1 MIKVGD
7 KIQIKKQETTLESTF
22 TDILN
27 VLKSSKMKEH
37 DKLDWCNSALSIL
50 EEMYKQ
56 DELGSVKVAKT
67 KLIPILHKLIEGSK
81 VENMALF
88 FDYYKRAYCFCAR
101 RDFSCF
107 VDYIEWNMPRKVLA
121 NRRNVLKPYVDA
133 LNRIAFDDRLQYL
146 VVSYPPSMGKCIE
159 KNTPIWTPKGY
170 IPIKDL
176 NIGDEVYSMLNNE
189 RVIEKITNKWETR
202 KKQYK
207 IKLKS
212 GKEIIISP
220 EHRMLT
226 FDGYKK
232 ASELKKGNYFYSYL
246 KETEGNV
253 AIDEDELLFIT
264 CMLFE
269 GHCRISGMSYTG
281 EENEITKEFLKC
293 CEKLEIPYSK
303 DIREGNKAYVYRLL
317 QGNNRNNI
325 NLLEKYGILGHLCY
339 TKRLPQ
345 CFYTMPLRQKYKFI
359 GIMLATDGYIT
370 KNNAG
375 ITLANEKLIDDIQLL
390 LNTCGIY
397 SRKRNKSRNGF
408 DSWEILIPKEYVLK
422 LRDKIYCYQKQTKLM
437 SIKENQILHRGSLSV
452 KYPKQIFRNVKPK
465 GIRGG
470 FDKKWHM
477 ERDIDR
483 TILYFENMSKEFKEL
498 EQYRYKDFY
507 WEEII
512 DIQYIDEEVD
522 MVDIEVSNTHN
533 FIANGYVSHNSYLAT
548 LFTAWGYGLSINNSV
563 IRMSYSDEL
572 VLGFSRTVK
581 GIISSPEFAEI
592 FPLFKLYNGK
602 PFEVERESDWKIKN
616 ANVPKSNHIARTRN
630 GSTTGER
637 ASFAIIFDDMTK
649 GAEEANSES
658 VHRGIY
664 DKWNTEWWNRRD
676 GVRCK
681 FIFVGTQWCNEDI
694 LNRIIE
700 DRNKISTL
708 QPTDNPYVMESEDKS
723 TIVIRVPMIDENHKT
738 TCSEVYPQQIAEQIE
753 QNTDPFLFSCV
764 YQQRPISPTGRE
776 FAWEC
781 IRTYVNEELSNVN
794 LTPNSMATLDTAR
807 KGKDNVSMPIFKN
820 DNNGNHYLIDA
831 IYKQKPMDDLYD
843 EIIEKI
849 IEHRITTLV
858 IENNI
863 DTSLK
868 RLLEDRLHVRGIYW
882 CTIIEKYNTVKKEE
896 RIKNNRGIVQKQI
909 VFPDKSIVRPNTD
922 IGRMMDNITKYSFDK
937 PNVHDD
943 GIDSVCMYAS
953 EIIFGKGTLSKPVAI
968 RRPF

>member
-81 VENMALF
+81 IENMALF

-101 RDFSCF
+101 RDFECF

-133 LNRIAFDDRLQYL
+133 LNRIAFDERLQYL
-146 VVSYPPSMGKCIE
+146 VVSYPPSMGK
-159 KNTPIWTPKGY
+159 
-170 IPIKDL
+170 
-176 NIGDEVYSMLNNE
+176 
-189 RVIEKITNKWETR
+189 
-202 KKQYK
+202 
-207 IKLKS
+207 
-212 GKEIIISP
+212 
-220 EHRMLT
+220 
-226 FDGYKK
+226 
-232 ASELKKGNYFYSYL
+232 
-246 KETEGNV
+246 
-253 AIDEDELLFIT
+253 
-264 CMLFE
+264 
-269 GHCRISGMSYTG
+269 
-281 EENEITKEFLKC
+281 
-293 CEKLEIPYSK
+293 
-303 DIREGNKAYVYRLL
+303 
-317 QGNNRNNI
+317 
-325 NLLEKYGILGHLCY
+325 
-339 TKRLPQ
+339 
-345 CFYTMPLRQKYKFI
+345 
-359 GIMLATDGYIT
+359 
-370 KNNAG
+370 
-375 ITLANEKLIDDIQLL
+375 
-390 LNTCGIY
+390 
-397 SRKRNKSRNGF
+397 
-408 DSWEILIPKEYVLK
+408 
-422 LRDKIYCYQKQTKLM
+422 
-437 SIKENQILHRGSLSV
+437 
-452 KYPKQIFRNVKPK
+452 
-465 GIRGG
+465 
-470 FDKKWHM
+470 
-477 ERDIDR
+477 
-483 TILYFENMSKEFKEL
+483 
-498 EQYRYKDFY
+498 
-507 WEEII
+507 
-512 DIQYIDEEVD
+512 
-522 MVDIEVSNTHN
+522 
-533 FIANGYVSHNSYLAT
+533 SYLAT
-548 LFTAWGYGLSINNSV
+548 LFTAWGYGISINNSV

-681 FIFVGTQWCNEDI
+681 FIFVGTQWTPEDI

-723 TIVIRVPMIDENHKT
+723 TIVIRVPMLDENHKT

-764 YQQRPISPTGRE
+764 YQQNPIAPTGRE

-781 IRTYVNEELSNVN
+781 IRTYTNEELLNAH

-820 DNNGNHYLIDA
+820 DNNGNHYLIEA

-868 RLLEDRLHVRGIYW
+868 RLLEDRLHARGIYW

>member
-27 VLKSSKMKEH
+27 VLKSSKMKER

-81 VENMALF
+81 IENMALF

-101 RDFSCF
+101 RDFECF

-133 LNRIAFDDRLQYL
+133 LNRIAFDDKLQYL
-146 VVSYPPSMGKCIE
+146 VVSYPPSMGK
-159 KNTPIWTPKGY
+159 
-170 IPIKDL
+170 
-176 NIGDEVYSMLNNE
+176 
-189 RVIEKITNKWETR
+189 
-202 KKQYK
+202 
-207 IKLKS
+207 
-212 GKEIIISP
+212 
-220 EHRMLT
+220 
-226 FDGYKK
+226 
-232 ASELKKGNYFYSYL
+232 
-246 KETEGNV
+246 
-253 AIDEDELLFIT
+253 
-264 CMLFE
+264 
-269 GHCRISGMSYTG
+269 
-281 EENEITKEFLKC
+281 
-293 CEKLEIPYSK
+293 
-303 DIREGNKAYVYRLL
+303 
-317 QGNNRNNI
+317 
-325 NLLEKYGILGHLCY
+325 
-339 TKRLPQ
+339 
-345 CFYTMPLRQKYKFI
+345 
-359 GIMLATDGYIT
+359 
-370 KNNAG
+370 
-375 ITLANEKLIDDIQLL
+375 
-390 LNTCGIY
+390 
-397 SRKRNKSRNGF
+397 
-408 DSWEILIPKEYVLK
+408 
-422 LRDKIYCYQKQTKLM
+422 
-437 SIKENQILHRGSLSV
+437 
-452 KYPKQIFRNVKPK
+452 
-465 GIRGG
+465 
-470 FDKKWHM
+470 
-477 ERDIDR
+477 
-483 TILYFENMSKEFKEL
+483 
-498 EQYRYKDFY
+498 
-507 WEEII
+507 
-512 DIQYIDEEVD
+512 
-522 MVDIEVSNTHN
+522 
-533 FIANGYVSHNSYLAT
+533 SYLAT
-548 LFTAWGYGLSINNSV
+548 LFTAWGYGISINNSV

-700 DRNKISTL
+700 DRNKVSRL
-708 QPTDNPYVMESEDKS
+708 KNTDNPYVMESEDKS
-723 TIVIRVPMIDENHKT
+723 TIVIRVPMLDENHKT

-764 YQQRPISPTGRE
+764 YQQDPLPVSGRE
-776 FAWEC
+776 FAWENL
-781 IRTYVNEELSNVN
+781 RTYLN
-794 LTPNSMATLDTAR
+794 LPSDLESYCMASLDTAR
-807 KGKDNVSMPIFKN
+807 KGKDNVSMPIFKP
-820 DNNGNHYLIDA
+820 DGNGNYYFVDCIF
-831 IYKQKPMDDLYD
+831 KQKPMEDLYD

-849 IEHRITTLV
+849 IQHRIIKLV

-868 RLLEDRLHVRGIYW
+868 TLLTDRLKQRGVNW
-882 CTIIEKYNTVKKEE
+882 CEIIEKYNTVKKEE
-896 RIKNNRGIVQKQI
+896 RIKNNRGIVQKFV
-909 VFPDKSIVRPNTD
+909 VFLDKTLTKPNSD
-922 IGRMMDNITKYSFDK
+922 YGRLMDNMTKYSFDK

-943 GIDSVCMYAS
+943 SVDSVCMFAS
-953 EIIFGKGTLSKPVAI
+953 EIIVGKFNFIKPVACK
-968 RRPF
+968 RLF

>member
-56 DELGSVKVAKT
+56 DELGSVKVAKA

-81 VENMALF
+81 IENMALF

-101 RDFSCF
+101 RDFECF

-133 LNRIAFDDRLQYL
+133 LNRIAFDERLQYL
-146 VVSYPPSMGKCIE
+146 VVSYPPSMGK
-159 KNTPIWTPKGY
+159 
-170 IPIKDL
+170 
-176 NIGDEVYSMLNNE
+176 
-189 RVIEKITNKWETR
+189 
-202 KKQYK
+202 
-207 IKLKS
+207 
-212 GKEIIISP
+212 
-220 EHRMLT
+220 
-226 FDGYKK
+226 
-232 ASELKKGNYFYSYL
+232 
-246 KETEGNV
+246 
-253 AIDEDELLFIT
+253 
-264 CMLFE
+264 
-269 GHCRISGMSYTG
+269 
-281 EENEITKEFLKC
+281 
-293 CEKLEIPYSK
+293 
-303 DIREGNKAYVYRLL
+303 
-317 QGNNRNNI
+317 
-325 NLLEKYGILGHLCY
+325 
-339 TKRLPQ
+339 
-345 CFYTMPLRQKYKFI
+345 
-359 GIMLATDGYIT
+359 
-370 KNNAG
+370 
-375 ITLANEKLIDDIQLL
+375 
-390 LNTCGIY
+390 
-397 SRKRNKSRNGF
+397 
-408 DSWEILIPKEYVLK
+408 
-422 LRDKIYCYQKQTKLM
+422 
-437 SIKENQILHRGSLSV
+437 
-452 KYPKQIFRNVKPK
+452 
-465 GIRGG
+465 
-470 FDKKWHM
+470 
-477 ERDIDR
+477 
-483 TILYFENMSKEFKEL
+483 
-498 EQYRYKDFY
+498 
-507 WEEII
+507 
-512 DIQYIDEEVD
+512 
-522 MVDIEVSNTHN
+522 
-533 FIANGYVSHNSYLAT
+533 SYLAT
-548 LFTAWGYGLSINNSV
+548 LFTAWGYGISINNSV

-681 FIFVGTQWCNEDI
+681 FIFVGTQWTPEDI

-708 QPTDNPYVMESEDKS
+708 QPTDNSYVMESEDKS
-723 TIVIRVPMIDENHKT
+723 TIVIRVPMLDENHKT

-764 YQQRPISPTGRE
+764 YQQNPIAPTGRE

-781 IRTYVNEELSNVN
+781 IRTYINEELLNVN

-820 DNNGNHYLIDA
+820 DNKGNHYLIDA
-831 IYKQKPMDDLYD
+831 IYKQKAMDDLYD

-849 IEHRITTLV
+849 IENRITTFV

-868 RLLEDRLHVRGIYW
+868 RLLEDRLHVKGVYW

-909 VFPDKSIVRPNTD
+909 IFPDKSIIKSNTD
-922 IGRMMDNITKYSFDK
+922 IGRMMDNITRYSFDK
-937 PNVHDD
+937 PNLHDD

-953 EIIFGKGTLSKPVAI
+953 EIIFGKSTLSKPVAI
-968 RRPF
+968 RRLF

>member
-22 TDILN
+22 TDILS
-27 VLKSSKMKEH
+27 VLKSSKMREY
-37 DKLDWCNSALSIL
+37 DKLNWCNSALSTL

-56 DELGSVKVAKT
+56 DELGSVKVAKA

-81 VENMALF
+81 IENMALF

-101 RDFSCF
+101 RDFECF

-146 VVSYPPSMGKCIE
+146 VVSYPPSMGK
-159 KNTPIWTPKGY
+159 
-170 IPIKDL
+170 
-176 NIGDEVYSMLNNE
+176 
-189 RVIEKITNKWETR
+189 
-202 KKQYK
+202 
-207 IKLKS
+207 
-212 GKEIIISP
+212 
-220 EHRMLT
+220 
-226 FDGYKK
+226 
-232 ASELKKGNYFYSYL
+232 
-246 KETEGNV
+246 
-253 AIDEDELLFIT
+253 
-264 CMLFE
+264 
-269 GHCRISGMSYTG
+269 
-281 EENEITKEFLKC
+281 
-293 CEKLEIPYSK
+293 
-303 DIREGNKAYVYRLL
+303 
-317 QGNNRNNI
+317 
-325 NLLEKYGILGHLCY
+325 
-339 TKRLPQ
+339 
-345 CFYTMPLRQKYKFI
+345 
-359 GIMLATDGYIT
+359 
-370 KNNAG
+370 
-375 ITLANEKLIDDIQLL
+375 
-390 LNTCGIY
+390 
-397 SRKRNKSRNGF
+397 
-408 DSWEILIPKEYVLK
+408 
-422 LRDKIYCYQKQTKLM
+422 
-437 SIKENQILHRGSLSV
+437 
-452 KYPKQIFRNVKPK
+452 
-465 GIRGG
+465 
-470 FDKKWHM
+470 
-477 ERDIDR
+477 
-483 TILYFENMSKEFKEL
+483 
-498 EQYRYKDFY
+498 
-507 WEEII
+507 
-512 DIQYIDEEVD
+512 
-522 MVDIEVSNTHN
+522 
-533 FIANGYVSHNSYLAT
+533 SYLAT
-548 LFTAWGYGLSINNSV
+548 LFTAWGYGISINNSV

-681 FIFVGTQWCNEDI
+681 FIFVGTQWTPEDI

-700 DRNKISTL
+700 DRNKISSL
-708 QPTDNPYVMESEDKS
+708 QPTGNPYVMESEDKS
-723 TIVIRVPMIDENHKT
+723 TIVIRVPMLDENHKT

-764 YQQRPISPTGRE
+764 YQQNPIAPTGRE

-781 IRTYVNEELSNVN
+781 IRTYINEELLNVN

-820 DNNGNHYLIDA
+820 DNKGNHYLIDA
-831 IYKQKPMDDLYD
+831 IYKQKAMDDLYD

-849 IEHRITTLV
+849 IENRITTLV

-868 RLLEDRLHVRGIYW
+868 RLLEDRLHVKGVYW

-937 PNVHDD
+937 PNLHDD

>member
-81 VENMALF
+81 IENMALF

-101 RDFSCF
+101 RDFECF

-133 LNRIAFDDRLQYL
+133 LNRIAFDDKFQYL
-146 VVSYPPSMGKCIE
+146 VVSYPPSMGK
-159 KNTPIWTPKGY
+159 
-170 IPIKDL
+170 
-176 NIGDEVYSMLNNE
+176 
-189 RVIEKITNKWETR
+189 
-202 KKQYK
+202 
-207 IKLKS
+207 
-212 GKEIIISP
+212 
-220 EHRMLT
+220 
-226 FDGYKK
+226 
-232 ASELKKGNYFYSYL
+232 
-246 KETEGNV
+246 
-253 AIDEDELLFIT
+253 
-264 CMLFE
+264 
-269 GHCRISGMSYTG
+269 
-281 EENEITKEFLKC
+281 
-293 CEKLEIPYSK
+293 
-303 DIREGNKAYVYRLL
+303 
-317 QGNNRNNI
+317 
-325 NLLEKYGILGHLCY
+325 
-339 TKRLPQ
+339 
-345 CFYTMPLRQKYKFI
+345 
-359 GIMLATDGYIT
+359 
-370 KNNAG
+370 
-375 ITLANEKLIDDIQLL
+375 
-390 LNTCGIY
+390 
-397 SRKRNKSRNGF
+397 
-408 DSWEILIPKEYVLK
+408 
-422 LRDKIYCYQKQTKLM
+422 
-437 SIKENQILHRGSLSV
+437 
-452 KYPKQIFRNVKPK
+452 
-465 GIRGG
+465 
-470 FDKKWHM
+470 
-477 ERDIDR
+477 
-483 TILYFENMSKEFKEL
+483 
-498 EQYRYKDFY
+498 
-507 WEEII
+507 
-512 DIQYIDEEVD
+512 
-522 MVDIEVSNTHN
+522 
-533 FIANGYVSHNSYLAT
+533 SYLAT
-548 LFTAWGYGLSINNSV
+548 LFTAWGYGISINNSV

-681 FIFVGTQWCNEDI
+681 FIFVGTQWTPEDI

-723 TIVIRVPMIDENHKT
+723 TIVIRVPMLDENHKT

-764 YQQRPISPTGRE
+764 YQQNPIAPTGRE

-781 IRTYVNEELSNVN
+781 IRTYTNEELLNAH

-868 RLLEDRLHVRGIYW
+868 RLLEDRLHARGIYW

>member
-67 KLIPILHKLIEGSK
+67 KLIPILHKLTEGSNI
-81 VENMALF
+81 ENMALF

-101 RDFSCF
+101 RDFESFC
-107 VDYIEWNMPRKVLA
+107 DYIEFNQTKKVLA

-146 VVSYPPSMGKCIE
+146 VVSYPPSMGK
-159 KNTPIWTPKGY
+159 
-170 IPIKDL
+170 
-176 NIGDEVYSMLNNE
+176 
-189 RVIEKITNKWETR
+189 
-202 KKQYK
+202 
-207 IKLKS
+207 
-212 GKEIIISP
+212 
-220 EHRMLT
+220 
-226 FDGYKK
+226 
-232 ASELKKGNYFYSYL
+232 
-246 KETEGNV
+246 
-253 AIDEDELLFIT
+253 
-264 CMLFE
+264 
-269 GHCRISGMSYTG
+269 
-281 EENEITKEFLKC
+281 
-293 CEKLEIPYSK
+293 
-303 DIREGNKAYVYRLL
+303 
-317 QGNNRNNI
+317 
-325 NLLEKYGILGHLCY
+325 
-339 TKRLPQ
+339 
-345 CFYTMPLRQKYKFI
+345 
-359 GIMLATDGYIT
+359 
-370 KNNAG
+370 
-375 ITLANEKLIDDIQLL
+375 
-390 LNTCGIY
+390 
-397 SRKRNKSRNGF
+397 
-408 DSWEILIPKEYVLK
+408 
-422 LRDKIYCYQKQTKLM
+422 
-437 SIKENQILHRGSLSV
+437 
-452 KYPKQIFRNVKPK
+452 
-465 GIRGG
+465 
-470 FDKKWHM
+470 
-477 ERDIDR
+477 
-483 TILYFENMSKEFKEL
+483 
-498 EQYRYKDFY
+498 
-507 WEEII
+507 
-512 DIQYIDEEVD
+512 
-522 MVDIEVSNTHN
+522 
-533 FIANGYVSHNSYLAT
+533 SYLAT
-548 LFTAWGYGLSINNSV
+548 LFTAWGYGISINNSV

-649 GAEEANSES
+649 GAEEANSEG

-681 FIFVGTQWCNEDI
+681 FIFVGTQWTPEDI

-723 TIVIRVPMIDENHKT
+723 TIVIRVPMLDENHKT

-764 YQQRPISPTGRE
+764 YQQNPIAPTGRE

-781 IRTYVNEELSNVN
+781 IRTYTNEELLNVN

-831 IYKQKPMDDLYD
+831 IYKQKPMDDLYG

-868 RLLEDRLHVRGIYW
+868 RLLEDRLHARGIYW
-882 CTIIEKYNTVKKEE
+882 CIIIEKYNTVKKEE

-968 RRPF
+968 RRSF

>member
-22 TDILN
+22 TDILS
-27 VLKSSKMKEH
+27 VLKSSKMREY
-37 DKLDWCNSALSIL
+37 DKLNWCNSALSTL

-56 DELGSVKVAKT
+56 DELGSVKVAKA

-81 VENMALF
+81 IENMALF

-101 RDFSCF
+101 RDFECF

-146 VVSYPPSMGKCIE
+146 VVSYPPSMGK
-159 KNTPIWTPKGY
+159 
-170 IPIKDL
+170 
-176 NIGDEVYSMLNNE
+176 
-189 RVIEKITNKWETR
+189 
-202 KKQYK
+202 
-207 IKLKS
+207 
-212 GKEIIISP
+212 
-220 EHRMLT
+220 
-226 FDGYKK
+226 
-232 ASELKKGNYFYSYL
+232 
-246 KETEGNV
+246 
-253 AIDEDELLFIT
+253 
-264 CMLFE
+264 
-269 GHCRISGMSYTG
+269 
-281 EENEITKEFLKC
+281 
-293 CEKLEIPYSK
+293 
-303 DIREGNKAYVYRLL
+303 
-317 QGNNRNNI
+317 
-325 NLLEKYGILGHLCY
+325 
-339 TKRLPQ
+339 
-345 CFYTMPLRQKYKFI
+345 
-359 GIMLATDGYIT
+359 
-370 KNNAG
+370 
-375 ITLANEKLIDDIQLL
+375 
-390 LNTCGIY
+390 
-397 SRKRNKSRNGF
+397 
-408 DSWEILIPKEYVLK
+408 
-422 LRDKIYCYQKQTKLM
+422 
-437 SIKENQILHRGSLSV
+437 
-452 KYPKQIFRNVKPK
+452 
-465 GIRGG
+465 
-470 FDKKWHM
+470 
-477 ERDIDR
+477 
-483 TILYFENMSKEFKEL
+483 
-498 EQYRYKDFY
+498 
-507 WEEII
+507 
-512 DIQYIDEEVD
+512 
-522 MVDIEVSNTHN
+522 
-533 FIANGYVSHNSYLAT
+533 SYLAT
-548 LFTAWGYGLSINNSV
+548 LFTAWGYGISINNSV

-681 FIFVGTQWCNEDI
+681 FIFVGTQWTPEDI

-700 DRNKISTL
+700 DRNKISSL
-708 QPTDNPYVMESEDKS
+708 QPTGNPYVMESEDKS
-723 TIVIRVPMIDENHKT
+723 TIVIRVPMLDENHKT

-764 YQQRPISPTGRE
+764 YQQNPIAPTGRE

-781 IRTYVNEELSNVN
+781 IRTYINEELLNVN

-820 DNNGNHYLIDA
+820 DNKGNHYLIDA
-831 IYKQKPMDDLYD
+831 IYKQKAMDDLYD

-849 IEHRITTLV
+849 IENRITTLV

-868 RLLEDRLHVRGIYW
+868 RLLEDRLHVKGVYW

-909 VFPDKSIVRPNTD
+909 IFPDKSIIKSNTD
-922 IGRMMDNITKYSFDK
+922 IGRMMDNITRYSFDK
-937 PNVHDD
+937 PNLHDD

-953 EIIFGKGTLSKPVAI
+953 EIIFGKSTLSKPVAI
-968 RRPF
+968 RRLF

>member
-81 VENMALF
+81 IENMALF

-101 RDFSCF
+101 RDFECF

-146 VVSYPPSMGKCIE
+146 VVSYPPSMGK
-159 KNTPIWTPKGY
+159 
-170 IPIKDL
+170 
-176 NIGDEVYSMLNNE
+176 
-189 RVIEKITNKWETR
+189 
-202 KKQYK
+202 
-207 IKLKS
+207 
-212 GKEIIISP
+212 
-220 EHRMLT
+220 
-226 FDGYKK
+226 
-232 ASELKKGNYFYSYL
+232 
-246 KETEGNV
+246 
-253 AIDEDELLFIT
+253 
-264 CMLFE
+264 
-269 GHCRISGMSYTG
+269 
-281 EENEITKEFLKC
+281 
-293 CEKLEIPYSK
+293 
-303 DIREGNKAYVYRLL
+303 
-317 QGNNRNNI
+317 
-325 NLLEKYGILGHLCY
+325 
-339 TKRLPQ
+339 
-345 CFYTMPLRQKYKFI
+345 
-359 GIMLATDGYIT
+359 
-370 KNNAG
+370 
-375 ITLANEKLIDDIQLL
+375 
-390 LNTCGIY
+390 
-397 SRKRNKSRNGF
+397 
-408 DSWEILIPKEYVLK
+408 
-422 LRDKIYCYQKQTKLM
+422 
-437 SIKENQILHRGSLSV
+437 
-452 KYPKQIFRNVKPK
+452 
-465 GIRGG
+465 
-470 FDKKWHM
+470 
-477 ERDIDR
+477 
-483 TILYFENMSKEFKEL
+483 
-498 EQYRYKDFY
+498 
-507 WEEII
+507 
-512 DIQYIDEEVD
+512 
-522 MVDIEVSNTHN
+522 
-533 FIANGYVSHNSYLAT
+533 SYLAT
-548 LFTAWGYGLSINNSV
+548 LFTAWGYGISINNSV

-681 FIFVGTQWCNEDI
+681 FIFVGTQWTPEDI

-708 QPTDNPYVMESEDKS
+708 QPTDNHYVMESEDKS
-723 TIVIRVPMIDENHKT
+723 TIVIRVPMLDENHKT

-764 YQQRPISPTGRE
+764 YQQNPIAPTGRE

-781 IRTYVNEELSNVN
+781 IRTYINEELLNVH
-794 LTPNSMATLDTAR
+794 LTQNSMATLDTAR

-849 IEHRITTLV
+849 IDHRITTLV

-868 RLLEDRLHVRGIYW
+868 RLLEDRLHARGIYW
-882 CTIIEKYNTVKKEE
+882 CIIIEKYNTVKKEE

>member
-1 MIKVGD
+1 MENKKIRVGD
-7 KIQIKKQETTLESTF
+7 KIQIKKQETTLENTF

-27 VLKSSKMKEH
+27 VLKSSKMKER

-81 VENMALF
+81 IENMALF
-88 FDYYKRAYCFCAR
+88 FDYYKRAYCFCAQ

-146 VVSYPPSMGKCIE
+146 VVSYPPSMGK
-159 KNTPIWTPKGY
+159 
-170 IPIKDL
+170 
-176 NIGDEVYSMLNNE
+176 
-189 RVIEKITNKWETR
+189 
-202 KKQYK
+202 
-207 IKLKS
+207 
-212 GKEIIISP
+212 
-220 EHRMLT
+220 
-226 FDGYKK
+226 
-232 ASELKKGNYFYSYL
+232 
-246 KETEGNV
+246 
-253 AIDEDELLFIT
+253 
-264 CMLFE
+264 
-269 GHCRISGMSYTG
+269 
-281 EENEITKEFLKC
+281 
-293 CEKLEIPYSK
+293 
-303 DIREGNKAYVYRLL
+303 
-317 QGNNRNNI
+317 
-325 NLLEKYGILGHLCY
+325 
-339 TKRLPQ
+339 
-345 CFYTMPLRQKYKFI
+345 
-359 GIMLATDGYIT
+359 
-370 KNNAG
+370 
-375 ITLANEKLIDDIQLL
+375 
-390 LNTCGIY
+390 
-397 SRKRNKSRNGF
+397 
-408 DSWEILIPKEYVLK
+408 
-422 LRDKIYCYQKQTKLM
+422 
-437 SIKENQILHRGSLSV
+437 
-452 KYPKQIFRNVKPK
+452 
-465 GIRGG
+465 
-470 FDKKWHM
+470 
-477 ERDIDR
+477 
-483 TILYFENMSKEFKEL
+483 
-498 EQYRYKDFY
+498 
-507 WEEII
+507 
-512 DIQYIDEEVD
+512 
-522 MVDIEVSNTHN
+522 
-533 FIANGYVSHNSYLAT
+533 SYLAT
-548 LFTAWGYGLSINNSV
+548 LFTAWGYGISINNSV

-681 FIFVGTQWCNEDI
+681 FIFVGTQWTPEDI

-723 TIVIRVPMIDENHKT
+723 TIVIRVPLLDENHKT

-764 YQQRPISPTGRE
+764 YMQNPIAPTGRE

-781 IRTYVNEELSNVN
+781 IRTYTKEELLNVY

-807 KGKDNVSMPIFKN
+807 KGKDNVSMPIFEN

-868 RLLEDRLHVRGIYW
+868 RLLEDRLHARGIYW
-882 CTIIEKYNTVKKEE
+882 CIIIEKYNTVKKEE

-937 PNVHDD
+937 PNLHDD

-953 EIIFGKGTLSKPVAI
+953 EIIFGKGILSKPVAI

>member
-56 DELGSVKVAKT
+56 DELGSVKVAKA

-81 VENMALF
+81 IENMALF

-101 RDFSCF
+101 RDFECF

-146 VVSYPPSMGKCIE
+146 VVSYPPSMGK
-159 KNTPIWTPKGY
+159 
-170 IPIKDL
+170 
-176 NIGDEVYSMLNNE
+176 
-189 RVIEKITNKWETR
+189 
-202 KKQYK
+202 
-207 IKLKS
+207 
-212 GKEIIISP
+212 
-220 EHRMLT
+220 
-226 FDGYKK
+226 
-232 ASELKKGNYFYSYL
+232 
-246 KETEGNV
+246 
-253 AIDEDELLFIT
+253 
-264 CMLFE
+264 
-269 GHCRISGMSYTG
+269 
-281 EENEITKEFLKC
+281 
-293 CEKLEIPYSK
+293 
-303 DIREGNKAYVYRLL
+303 
-317 QGNNRNNI
+317 
-325 NLLEKYGILGHLCY
+325 
-339 TKRLPQ
+339 
-345 CFYTMPLRQKYKFI
+345 
-359 GIMLATDGYIT
+359 
-370 KNNAG
+370 
-375 ITLANEKLIDDIQLL
+375 
-390 LNTCGIY
+390 
-397 SRKRNKSRNGF
+397 
-408 DSWEILIPKEYVLK
+408 
-422 LRDKIYCYQKQTKLM
+422 
-437 SIKENQILHRGSLSV
+437 
-452 KYPKQIFRNVKPK
+452 
-465 GIRGG
+465 
-470 FDKKWHM
+470 
-477 ERDIDR
+477 
-483 TILYFENMSKEFKEL
+483 
-498 EQYRYKDFY
+498 
-507 WEEII
+507 
-512 DIQYIDEEVD
+512 
-522 MVDIEVSNTHN
+522 
-533 FIANGYVSHNSYLAT
+533 SYLAT
-548 LFTAWGYGLSINNSV
+548 LFTAWGYGISINNSV

-681 FIFVGTQWCNEDI
+681 FIFVGTQWTPEDI

-700 DRNKISTL
+700 DRNKISML
-708 QPTDNPYVMESEDKS
+708 QPTDNPYVKESEDKS
-723 TIVIRVPMIDENHKT
+723 TIVIRVPMLDENHKT

-764 YQQRPISPTGRE
+764 YQQDPLPVSGRE
-776 FAWEC
+776 FAWENL
-781 IRTYVNEELSNVN
+781 RTYLN
-794 LTPNSMATLDTAR
+794 LPSDLESYCMASLDTAR
-807 KGKDNVSMPIFKN
+807 KGKDNVSMPIFKP
-820 DNNGNHYLIDA
+820 DGNGNYYFVDCIF
-831 IYKQKPMDDLYD
+831 KQKPMEDLYD

-849 IEHRITTLV
+849 IQHRIIKLV

-868 RLLEDRLHVRGIYW
+868 TLLTDRLKQRGVNW
-882 CTIIEKYNTVKKEE
+882 CEIIEKYNTVKKEE
-896 RIKNNRGIVQKQI
+896 RIKNNRGIVQKFV
-909 VFPDKSIVRPNTD
+909 VFLDKTLTKPNSD
-922 IGRMMDNITKYSFDK
+922 YGRLMENMTKYSFDK
-937 PNVHDD
+937 PNLHDD
-943 GIDSVCMYAS
+943 SVDSVCMFAS
-953 EIIFGKGTLSKPVAI
+953 EIIVGKFNFIKPIACK
-968 RRPF
+968 RLF

>member
-67 KLIPILHKLIEGSK
+67 KLIPMLHKLIEGSK
-81 VENMALF
+81 IENMALF

-101 RDFSCF
+101 RDFECF

-133 LNRIAFDDRLQYL
+133 LNRIAFDDKLQYL
-146 VVSYPPSMGKCIE
+146 VVSYPPSMGK
-159 KNTPIWTPKGY
+159 
-170 IPIKDL
+170 
-176 NIGDEVYSMLNNE
+176 
-189 RVIEKITNKWETR
+189 
-202 KKQYK
+202 
-207 IKLKS
+207 
-212 GKEIIISP
+212 
-220 EHRMLT
+220 
-226 FDGYKK
+226 
-232 ASELKKGNYFYSYL
+232 
-246 KETEGNV
+246 
-253 AIDEDELLFIT
+253 
-264 CMLFE
+264 
-269 GHCRISGMSYTG
+269 
-281 EENEITKEFLKC
+281 
-293 CEKLEIPYSK
+293 
-303 DIREGNKAYVYRLL
+303 
-317 QGNNRNNI
+317 
-325 NLLEKYGILGHLCY
+325 
-339 TKRLPQ
+339 
-345 CFYTMPLRQKYKFI
+345 
-359 GIMLATDGYIT
+359 
-370 KNNAG
+370 
-375 ITLANEKLIDDIQLL
+375 
-390 LNTCGIY
+390 
-397 SRKRNKSRNGF
+397 
-408 DSWEILIPKEYVLK
+408 
-422 LRDKIYCYQKQTKLM
+422 
-437 SIKENQILHRGSLSV
+437 
-452 KYPKQIFRNVKPK
+452 
-465 GIRGG
+465 
-470 FDKKWHM
+470 
-477 ERDIDR
+477 
-483 TILYFENMSKEFKEL
+483 
-498 EQYRYKDFY
+498 
-507 WEEII
+507 
-512 DIQYIDEEVD
+512 
-522 MVDIEVSNTHN
+522 
-533 FIANGYVSHNSYLAT
+533 SYLAT
-548 LFTAWGYGLSINNSV
+548 LFTAWGYGISINNSV

-681 FIFVGTQWCNEDI
+681 FIFVGTQWTPEDI

-700 DRNKISTL
+700 DRNKISML
-708 QPTDNPYVMESEDKS
+708 QSTDNPYVMESEDKS
-723 TIVIRVPMIDENHKT
+723 TIVIRVPMLDENHKT

-764 YQQRPISPTGRE
+764 YQQNPIAPTGRE

-781 IRTYVNEELSNVN
+781 IRTYTNEELLNVN

-868 RLLEDRLHVRGIYW
+868 RLLEDRLHARGIYW
-882 CTIIEKYNTVKKEE
+882 CIIIEKYNTVKKEE

-937 PNVHDD
+937 PNLHDD
-943 GIDSVCMYAS
+943 GIDSVCMYGS

>member
-81 VENMALF
+81 IENMALF
-88 FDYYKRAYCFCAR
+88 FDYYKRVYCFCAR
-101 RDFSCF
+101 RDFECF

-133 LNRIAFDDRLQYL
+133 LNRIAFDERLQYL
-146 VVSYPPSMGKCIE
+146 VVSYPPSMGK
-159 KNTPIWTPKGY
+159 
-170 IPIKDL
+170 
-176 NIGDEVYSMLNNE
+176 
-189 RVIEKITNKWETR
+189 
-202 KKQYK
+202 
-207 IKLKS
+207 
-212 GKEIIISP
+212 
-220 EHRMLT
+220 
-226 FDGYKK
+226 
-232 ASELKKGNYFYSYL
+232 
-246 KETEGNV
+246 
-253 AIDEDELLFIT
+253 
-264 CMLFE
+264 
-269 GHCRISGMSYTG
+269 
-281 EENEITKEFLKC
+281 
-293 CEKLEIPYSK
+293 
-303 DIREGNKAYVYRLL
+303 
-317 QGNNRNNI
+317 
-325 NLLEKYGILGHLCY
+325 
-339 TKRLPQ
+339 
-345 CFYTMPLRQKYKFI
+345 
-359 GIMLATDGYIT
+359 
-370 KNNAG
+370 
-375 ITLANEKLIDDIQLL
+375 
-390 LNTCGIY
+390 
-397 SRKRNKSRNGF
+397 
-408 DSWEILIPKEYVLK
+408 
-422 LRDKIYCYQKQTKLM
+422 
-437 SIKENQILHRGSLSV
+437 
-452 KYPKQIFRNVKPK
+452 
-465 GIRGG
+465 
-470 FDKKWHM
+470 
-477 ERDIDR
+477 
-483 TILYFENMSKEFKEL
+483 
-498 EQYRYKDFY
+498 
-507 WEEII
+507 
-512 DIQYIDEEVD
+512 
-522 MVDIEVSNTHN
+522 
-533 FIANGYVSHNSYLAT
+533 SYLAT
-548 LFTAWGYGLSINNSV
+548 LFTAWGYGISINNSV

-700 DRNKISTL
+700 DRNKVSRL
-708 QPTDNPYVMESEDKS
+708 KNTDNPYVMESEDKS
-723 TIVIRVPMIDENHKT
+723 TIVIRVPMLDENHKT

-764 YQQRPISPTGRE
+764 YQQDPLPVSGRE
-776 FAWEC
+776 FAWENL
-781 IRTYVNEELSNVN
+781 RTYLN
-794 LTPNSMATLDTAR
+794 LPSDLESYCMASLDTAR
-807 KGKDNVSMPIFKN
+807 KGKDNVSMPIFKP
-820 DNNGNHYLIDA
+820 DGNGNYYFVDCIF
-831 IYKQKPMDDLYD
+831 KQKPMEDLYD

-849 IEHRITTLV
+849 IQHRIIKLV

-868 RLLEDRLHVRGIYW
+868 ALLTDRLKQRGVNW
-882 CTIIEKYNTVKKEE
+882 CEIIEKYNTVKKEE
-896 RIKNNRGIVQKQI
+896 RIKNNRGIVQKFV
-909 VFPDKSIVRPNTD
+909 VFLDKTLTKPNSD
-922 IGRMMDNITKYSFDK
+922 YGRLMDNMTKYSFDK
-937 PNVHDD
+937 PNLHDD
-943 GIDSVCMYAS
+943 SVDSVCMFAS
-953 EIIFGKGTLSKPVAI
+953 EIIVGKFNFIKPIACK
-968 RRPF
+968 RLF

>member
-81 VENMALF
+81 IENMALF

-101 RDFSCF
+101 RDFECF

-146 VVSYPPSMGKCIE
+146 VVSYPPSMGK
-159 KNTPIWTPKGY
+159 
-170 IPIKDL
+170 
-176 NIGDEVYSMLNNE
+176 
-189 RVIEKITNKWETR
+189 
-202 KKQYK
+202 
-207 IKLKS
+207 
-212 GKEIIISP
+212 
-220 EHRMLT
+220 
-226 FDGYKK
+226 
-232 ASELKKGNYFYSYL
+232 
-246 KETEGNV
+246 
-253 AIDEDELLFIT
+253 
-264 CMLFE
+264 
-269 GHCRISGMSYTG
+269 
-281 EENEITKEFLKC
+281 
-293 CEKLEIPYSK
+293 
-303 DIREGNKAYVYRLL
+303 
-317 QGNNRNNI
+317 
-325 NLLEKYGILGHLCY
+325 
-339 TKRLPQ
+339 
-345 CFYTMPLRQKYKFI
+345 
-359 GIMLATDGYIT
+359 
-370 KNNAG
+370 
-375 ITLANEKLIDDIQLL
+375 
-390 LNTCGIY
+390 
-397 SRKRNKSRNGF
+397 
-408 DSWEILIPKEYVLK
+408 
-422 LRDKIYCYQKQTKLM
+422 
-437 SIKENQILHRGSLSV
+437 
-452 KYPKQIFRNVKPK
+452 
-465 GIRGG
+465 
-470 FDKKWHM
+470 
-477 ERDIDR
+477 
-483 TILYFENMSKEFKEL
+483 
-498 EQYRYKDFY
+498 
-507 WEEII
+507 
-512 DIQYIDEEVD
+512 
-522 MVDIEVSNTHN
+522 
-533 FIANGYVSHNSYLAT
+533 SYLAT
-548 LFTAWGYGLSINNSV
+548 LFTAWGYGISINNSV

-681 FIFVGTQWCNEDI
+681 FIFVGTQWTPEDI

-723 TIVIRVPMIDENHKT
+723 TIVIRVPMLDENHKT

-764 YQQRPISPTGRE
+764 YQQNPIAPTGRE

-781 IRTYVNEELSNVN
+781 IRTYTNEELLNVH

-868 RLLEDRLHVRGIYW
+868 RLLEDRLHARGIYW
-882 CTIIEKYNTVKKEE
+882 CIIIEKYNTVKKEE

>member
-81 VENMALF
+81 IENMALF

-101 RDFSCF
+101 RDFECF

-133 LNRIAFDDRLQYL
+133 LNRIAFDEGLQYL
-146 VVSYPPSMGKCIE
+146 VVSYPPSMGK
-159 KNTPIWTPKGY
+159 
-170 IPIKDL
+170 
-176 NIGDEVYSMLNNE
+176 
-189 RVIEKITNKWETR
+189 
-202 KKQYK
+202 
-207 IKLKS
+207 
-212 GKEIIISP
+212 
-220 EHRMLT
+220 
-226 FDGYKK
+226 
-232 ASELKKGNYFYSYL
+232 
-246 KETEGNV
+246 
-253 AIDEDELLFIT
+253 
-264 CMLFE
+264 
-269 GHCRISGMSYTG
+269 
-281 EENEITKEFLKC
+281 
-293 CEKLEIPYSK
+293 
-303 DIREGNKAYVYRLL
+303 
-317 QGNNRNNI
+317 
-325 NLLEKYGILGHLCY
+325 
-339 TKRLPQ
+339 
-345 CFYTMPLRQKYKFI
+345 
-359 GIMLATDGYIT
+359 
-370 KNNAG
+370 
-375 ITLANEKLIDDIQLL
+375 
-390 LNTCGIY
+390 
-397 SRKRNKSRNGF
+397 
-408 DSWEILIPKEYVLK
+408 
-422 LRDKIYCYQKQTKLM
+422 
-437 SIKENQILHRGSLSV
+437 
-452 KYPKQIFRNVKPK
+452 
-465 GIRGG
+465 
-470 FDKKWHM
+470 
-477 ERDIDR
+477 
-483 TILYFENMSKEFKEL
+483 
-498 EQYRYKDFY
+498 
-507 WEEII
+507 
-512 DIQYIDEEVD
+512 
-522 MVDIEVSNTHN
+522 
-533 FIANGYVSHNSYLAT
+533 SYLAT
-548 LFTAWGYGLSINNSV
+548 LFTAWGYGISINNSV

-681 FIFVGTQWCNEDI
+681 FIFVGTQWTPEDI

-708 QPTDNPYVMESEDKS
+708 QPTDNHYVMESEDKS
-723 TIVIRVPMIDENHKT
+723 TIVIRVPMLDENHKT

-764 YQQRPISPTGRE
+764 YQQNPIAPTGRE

-781 IRTYVNEELSNVN
+781 IRTYINEELLNVH
-794 LTPNSMATLDTAR
+794 LTQNSMATLDTAR

-849 IEHRITTLV
+849 IDHRITTLV

-868 RLLEDRLHVRGIYW
+868 RLLEDRLHARGIYW
-882 CTIIEKYNTVKKEE
+882 CIIIEKYNTVKKEE

>member
-37 DKLDWCNSALSIL
+37 DKLDWCNSALNIL

-81 VENMALF
+81 IENMALF

-101 RDFSCF
+101 RDFECF

-146 VVSYPPSMGKCIE
+146 VVSYPPSMGK
-159 KNTPIWTPKGY
+159 
-170 IPIKDL
+170 
-176 NIGDEVYSMLNNE
+176 
-189 RVIEKITNKWETR
+189 
-202 KKQYK
+202 
-207 IKLKS
+207 
-212 GKEIIISP
+212 
-220 EHRMLT
+220 
-226 FDGYKK
+226 
-232 ASELKKGNYFYSYL
+232 
-246 KETEGNV
+246 
-253 AIDEDELLFIT
+253 
-264 CMLFE
+264 
-269 GHCRISGMSYTG
+269 
-281 EENEITKEFLKC
+281 
-293 CEKLEIPYSK
+293 
-303 DIREGNKAYVYRLL
+303 
-317 QGNNRNNI
+317 
-325 NLLEKYGILGHLCY
+325 
-339 TKRLPQ
+339 
-345 CFYTMPLRQKYKFI
+345 
-359 GIMLATDGYIT
+359 
-370 KNNAG
+370 
-375 ITLANEKLIDDIQLL
+375 
-390 LNTCGIY
+390 
-397 SRKRNKSRNGF
+397 
-408 DSWEILIPKEYVLK
+408 
-422 LRDKIYCYQKQTKLM
+422 
-437 SIKENQILHRGSLSV
+437 
-452 KYPKQIFRNVKPK
+452 
-465 GIRGG
+465 
-470 FDKKWHM
+470 
-477 ERDIDR
+477 
-483 TILYFENMSKEFKEL
+483 
-498 EQYRYKDFY
+498 
-507 WEEII
+507 
-512 DIQYIDEEVD
+512 
-522 MVDIEVSNTHN
+522 
-533 FIANGYVSHNSYLAT
+533 SYLAT
-548 LFTAWGYGLSINNSV
+548 LFTAWGYGISINNSV

-581 GIISSPEFAEI
+581 GIISSPEFAEV

-700 DRNKISTL
+700 DRNKVSRL
-708 QPTDNPYVMESEDKS
+708 KNTDNPYVMESEDKS
-723 TIVIRVPMIDENHKT
+723 TIVIRVPMLDENHKT

-764 YQQRPISPTGRE
+764 YQQDPLPVSGRE
-776 FAWEC
+776 FAWENL
-781 IRTYVNEELSNVN
+781 RTYLN
-794 LTPNSMATLDTAR
+794 LPSDLESYCMASLDTAR
-807 KGKDNVSMPIFKN
+807 KGKDNVSMPIFKP
-820 DNNGNHYLIDA
+820 DGNGNYYFVDCIF
-831 IYKQKPMDDLYD
+831 KQKPMEDLYD

-849 IEHRITTLV
+849 IQHRIIKLV

-868 RLLEDRLHVRGIYW
+868 TLLTDRLKQRGVNW
-882 CTIIEKYNTVKKEE
+882 CEIIEKYNTVKKEE
-896 RIKNNRGIVQKQI
+896 RIKNNRGIVQKFV
-909 VFPDKSIVRPNTD
+909 VFLDKTLTKPNSD
-922 IGRMMDNITKYSFDK
+922 YGRLMENMTKYSFDK
-937 PNVHDD
+937 PNLHDD
-943 GIDSVCMYAS
+943 SVDSVCMFAS
-953 EIIFGKGTLSKPVAI
+953 EIIVGKFNFIKPIACK
-968 RRPF
+968 RLF

>member
-81 VENMALF
+81 IENMALF

-101 RDFSCF
+101 RDFECF

-133 LNRIAFDDRLQYL
+133 LNRIAFDERLQYL
-146 VVSYPPSMGKCIE
+146 VVSYPPSMGK
-159 KNTPIWTPKGY
+159 
-170 IPIKDL
+170 
-176 NIGDEVYSMLNNE
+176 
-189 RVIEKITNKWETR
+189 
-202 KKQYK
+202 
-207 IKLKS
+207 
-212 GKEIIISP
+212 
-220 EHRMLT
+220 
-226 FDGYKK
+226 
-232 ASELKKGNYFYSYL
+232 
-246 KETEGNV
+246 
-253 AIDEDELLFIT
+253 
-264 CMLFE
+264 
-269 GHCRISGMSYTG
+269 
-281 EENEITKEFLKC
+281 
-293 CEKLEIPYSK
+293 
-303 DIREGNKAYVYRLL
+303 
-317 QGNNRNNI
+317 
-325 NLLEKYGILGHLCY
+325 
-339 TKRLPQ
+339 
-345 CFYTMPLRQKYKFI
+345 
-359 GIMLATDGYIT
+359 
-370 KNNAG
+370 
-375 ITLANEKLIDDIQLL
+375 
-390 LNTCGIY
+390 
-397 SRKRNKSRNGF
+397 
-408 DSWEILIPKEYVLK
+408 
-422 LRDKIYCYQKQTKLM
+422 
-437 SIKENQILHRGSLSV
+437 
-452 KYPKQIFRNVKPK
+452 
-465 GIRGG
+465 
-470 FDKKWHM
+470 
-477 ERDIDR
+477 
-483 TILYFENMSKEFKEL
+483 
-498 EQYRYKDFY
+498 
-507 WEEII
+507 
-512 DIQYIDEEVD
+512 
-522 MVDIEVSNTHN
+522 
-533 FIANGYVSHNSYLAT
+533 SYLAT
-548 LFTAWGYGLSINNSV
+548 LFTAWGYGISINNSV

-681 FIFVGTQWCNEDI
+681 FIFVGTQWTPEDI

-708 QPTDNPYVMESEDKS
+708 QPTDNHYVMESEDKS
-723 TIVIRVPMIDENHKT
+723 TIVIRVPMLDENHKT

-764 YQQRPISPTGRE
+764 YQQNPIAPTGRE

-781 IRTYVNEELSNVN
+781 IRTYINEELLNVH
-794 LTPNSMATLDTAR
+794 LTQNSMATLDTAR

-868 RLLEDRLHVRGIYW
+868 RLLEDRLHIRGIYW
-882 CTIIEKYNTVKKEE
+882 CIIIEKYNTVKKEE